1 MIGCPFGRETGMIVS
16 PIVNYPAGGL
26 MFIDADCGHGRAG
39 RGPRVHAARTGPAH
53 LRPVERSSLALVV
66 DAAEDHWQRM
76 HAAALGFPAPPTGDP
91 DASSP

>member
-1 MIGCPFGRETGMIVS
+1 
-16 PIVNYPAGGL
+16 

-76 HAAALGFPAPPTGDP
+76 HAAALGFPAPPTGDLDAHRP
-91 DASSP
+91 DCPPRRL